1 MYKEIKILRQH
12 GIQYVKDLRRQP
24 VSELFRGRP
33 VISADITG
41 KEIEIVSSL
50 CPSGAIDDKS
60 GAIEP
65 LPQLASIR
73 VKLKRAVSISFQ
85 KKCFFV

>member
-12 GIQYVKDLRRQP
+12 GIKNVKDLMRQP

-41 KEIEIVSSL
+41 RK
-50 CPSGAIDDKS
+50 
-60 GAIEP
+60 
-65 LPQLASIR
+65 
-73 VKLKRAVSISFQ
+73 
-85 KKCFFV
+85 